1 MFHKPNS
8 LQPHIITVFVAHG
21 QAWGIWKSLY
31 FSVLQRPSASIWLN
45 PSPQLMLAQ
54 PKKTLFLHPGTLI
67 STFLPH
73 ARTRVGTGCH
83 PHGLLEYV
91 STLLPQIL
99 LWGPSQYVG
108 RDREVRTW
116 ALDVADNAAGG
127 VVHELNSDLSNT
139 STGTYK
145 TVRNSS
151 FKIAAQLCSLRLL
164 DCAYR
169 YGPKRG

>member
-1 MFHKPNS
+1 MVVTRSEFDAERSHKPNS
-8 LQPHIITVFVAHG
+8 LLSQIITVFVAHKG

-54 PKKTLFLHPGTLI
+54 PKKTLFLHPGTFI

-73 ARTRVGTGCH
+73 ARTRVGTGYH
-83 PHGLLEYV
+83 PHGLLQYV

-99 LWGPSQYVG
+99 SRGPSRYIG
-108 RDREVRTW
+108 RDLEIRTW
-116 ALDVADNAAGG
+116 ALDVADNASGG

-139 STGTYK
+139 STGT
-145 TVRNSS
+145 
-151 FKIAAQLCSLRLL
+151 
-164 DCAYR
+164 
-169 YGPKRG
+169 